1 MNRRDLTRGLGAAA
15 LLSTVGTVVHAQGG
29 PVEGRDYQKLDKAMP
44 IAGGKVEVVE
54 FFAYWCPHCF
64 AFESALDAWARKLPA
79 DKVAFRRVSI
89 AFRPASEEQLQRLF
103 YALEALGLVDS
114 LHHKVFQ
121 AIHVS
126 KTLPHGAKEADI
138 AAFLKAN
145 GADAAKVLG
154 TMKGFA
160 VATKLRQTRQAMDGY
175 GLDGVPML
183 GIQGQFRT
191 SPSIAGSPERALAVA
206 DALIAKVRKG

>member
-15 LLSTVGTVVHAQGG
+15 LLSTLGHAQAQGG

-64 AFESALDAWARKLPA
+64 AFESALDAWARKLPV

-89 AFRPASEEQLQRLF
+89 AFRPATEEQLQRLF

-126 KTLPHGAKEADI
+126 KTLPHSAKEADI
-138 AAFLKAN
+138 ATFLKAN
-145 GADAAKVLG
+145 GADAPKVLE